1 MMTFPIDLHRNRP
14 FDPQYLR
21 QSGDYMKDALILQLG
36 VGCSECPKSVKVPT
50 WKEFL
55 HDNVPIDLLS
65 SLLVHRTLTL
75 KAAARMLV
83 LGSTWILGI
92 FQVDESTMVLSH
104 LFTVINSL
112 QGLFVFLIYCV
123 FNRQVV
129 TECRKWLTRK
139 HKNFTTES
147 SQTEMNPTE
156 THKTS

>member
-1 MMTFPIDLHRNRP
+1 MWRMPT
-14 FDPQYLR
+14 
-21 QSGDYMKDALILQLG
+21 SGDSVSLPLQ
-36 VGCSECPKSVKVPT
+36 VNTV
-50 WKEFL
+50 
-55 HDNVPIDLLS
+55 
-65 SLLVHRTLTL
+65 LLVWTLCVLRKHFASRNKEVSKLKETRTLTL